1 MKKGFLPVSMQ
12 DAKKLNI
19 DRFDFIVVSADAY
32 VDHPSFGHAI
42 IARVLEKE
50 GYTVGIIAQPD
61 FHSKDDFMKLGKPKY
76 AFMVSCGNIDSMV
89 CHYTSS
95 KKRRNDDSYSP
106 GGKSGFRPD
115 RPAIVYTNR
124 IREAYKD
131 ANVIIGGLEA
141 SLRRFAHYDYWDNK
155 VRHSILIDSGAD
167 LISYGMGELVTV
179 EIAKRLASGIR
190 AKDIKDVPG
199 IAYLS
204 DEKPKNAIECYS
216 YEEVA
221 SDKKKYALAFNTQ
234 YENLNPYS
242 SSPVAQKHREKYVV
256 VNPPMRPVTREEM
269 DKTYELPYM
278 GTYHPMYEKM
288 GGIPAINEV
297 KFSITSSRGC
307 FGGCNFCA
315 LTFHQGR
322 VVTSR
327 SAKSII
333 KEAENLTKDKDFKG
347 YIHDVGGPTAD
358 FRYPACDK
366 QKTHGAC
373 TNKQCLFPTPCK
385 NLKVSHTEYAEILN
399 KLRNIPKVKKVFVR
413 SGIRYDYLIY
423 DKDDT
428 FIKELCKYHISGQ
441 LKVAPEHVLDNVLKY
456 MGKPSFSVYDKFKK
470 KYEQVNKDLNKDQ
483 YLVPYL
489 MSSHPGS
496 TLKDA
501 VILAEYLRDIKHS
514 PEQVQDFYPTP
525 GTMSTC
531 MFYTGLDPRT
541 MKSVYVPKTY
551 EEKQMQ
557 RALLQYR
564 RPENYEIVKKALY
577 KAGRE
582 DLIGFGPKCLIKP
595 RKLKAKETLVFDK
608 KKKSK
613 EASKIKS
620 KIKRKKDNKGKKYEK
635 FNKKHNF

>member
-1 MKKGFLPVSMQ
+1 VKKGFLPVSMQ